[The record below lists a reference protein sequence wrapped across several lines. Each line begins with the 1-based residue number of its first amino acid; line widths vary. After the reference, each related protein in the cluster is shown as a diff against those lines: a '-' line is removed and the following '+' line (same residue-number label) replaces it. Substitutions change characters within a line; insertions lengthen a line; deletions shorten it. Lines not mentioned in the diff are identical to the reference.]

1 MPQSIQDS
9 TQQATQELERRLARQ
24 HESFAAV
31 LREQPALQQALANAA
46 PDALQADLRLVWTA
60 SDYAAGLCL
69 TDPDLVQDLVQSGD
83 LAREYRSWTS
93 HLHDFLA
100 RHSNDEA
107 DPQAR
112 LRRDLRRYR
121 KREWLRI
128 LWRDVTGRA
137 AVMETC
143 RDLSLLADACINH
156 ALDVLADL
164 CRKQHGLP
172 LDSTGREQQLIV
184 LAMGKYGAYELNL
197 SSDIDLIYVFPE
209 AGETTISPEW
219 QAQYPQARSTTIQQY
234 FSKLGQLLVNA
245 LDTVTSD
252 GFVFRVDLRLRPYGA
267 SGALA
272 LPIDA
277 IEEYYQTQGRDWE
290 RFAMIKVRAVSGEPA
305 PVARLQ
311 TLLRA
316 FSYRRYLDF
325 ATIEALRDLKRQ
337 IEQQVRRKG
346 MQNNIKLGNGGIREI
361 EFIVQVLQLIYG
373 GMHKHLQAPSLLT
386 ALNGLVLE
394 KCMPA
399 DDAAALRTSYLFL
412 RRLEHAV
419 QALEDKQ
426 THAYPQDALAELRI
440 ALALGFESSEAL
452 RAEFERIRNIVAE
465 DFADL
470 IAPEAETTSAPDSDI
485 SSLWQGALDADKAQR
500 VLASLGYEQPE
511 DVLRALEAWRASR
524 LFVGLEKN
532 GRERIER
539 FVPLLLGR
547 LAREKNPDLGF
558 QRVFAFVQAVA
569 QRTAYLVLLMENPL
583 ALTQLITLCTA
594 SPWVA
599 ELLTRYPV
607 LLDELLRP
615 LSRPPD
621 KPELQD
627 LLRQQLLRVGQD
639 ALEEQLASLQNFKQE
654 QMLTVAAAE
663 LAGTMPL
670 MKVSDYL
677 TWLAET
683 VLEHVLELAWQQ
695 LTARYGLPFNSRSE
709 SGACDFIVIGYGKLG
724 GIELNYGSDLDLVF
738 MHDGHADMQTT
749 GGSAGT
755 VYSSAFYVQ
764 LGQKLLSLL
773 GTHTLTGKLYD
784 IDLRLRPSGASGALV
799 SSESAFLR
807 YQQEAAWTWE
817 HQALVRARV
826 VAGSQALAQDFM
838 RIRRDVLGKERD
850 RARLARDI
858 VNMRLRMRRELGSRK
873 AGETFQLK
881 QDAGGLVDIEFM
893 VQYLVLAYANEQ
905 PSLLEW
911 TDNMRL
917 LDTAAV
923 CGVLSV
929 GDAAALQNIYIEY
942 RTLLHRLALDKA
954 SFQLTASSLGAQ
966 RQQVIAIWDALFANV
981 DVAGGDSPAAPELS

>member
-1 MPQSIQDS
+1 M
-9 TQQATQELERRLARQ
+9 QELEQRLARQ
-24 HESFAAV
+24 QESFAAV
-31 LREQPALQQALANAA
+31 LREHTGLQKLLAEGE
-46 PDALQADLRLVWTA
+46 LLTELRTLWLA

-69 TDPDLVQDLVQSGD
+69 TDPALLHDLLQSGD
-83 LAREYRSWTS
+83 LQRHYRSWPS

-100 RHSNDEA
+100 RYSASAELDA
-107 DPQAR
+107 QAR
-112 LRRDLRRYR
+112 LRVELRSFR

-128 LWRDVTGRA
+128 LWRDITGRA
-137 AVMETC
+137 DVMATC
-143 RDLSLLADACINH
+143 RDLSDLADACINH
-156 ALDVLADL
+156 ALATLGGV
-164 CRKQHGLP
+164 CRAQHGLP
-172 LDSTGREQQLIV
+172 LDSAGREQQLIV

-197 SSDIDLIYVFPE
+197 SSDIDLILAFPE
-209 AGETTISPEW
+209 SGDTTLTAEW
-219 QAQYPQARSTTIQQY
+219 QAQHPQARSTTIQQY
-234 FSKLGQLLVNA
+234 FCKLGQLLVNA

-252 GFVFRVDLRLRPYGA
+252 GFVFRVDLRLRPYGN

-290 RFAMIKVRAVSGEPA
+290 RFAMIKVRAVSGEPPRIA
-305 PVARLQ
+305 KLTAI
-311 TLLRA
+311 LRS

-346 MQNNIKLGNGGIREI
+346 MHDNIKLGSGGIREI

-373 GMHKHLQAPSLLT
+373 GLHKHLQSPSILA

-394 KCMPA
+394 QCMRA
-399 DDAAALRTSYLFL
+399 EDAAALRTCYLFL

-426 THAYPQDALAELRI
+426 THTYPQDELSRWRVALTLGYASVAELD
-440 ALALGFESSEAL
+440 
-452 RAEFERIRNIVAE
+452 AEFARVRAVVAE
-465 DFADL
+465 NFADL
-470 IAPEAETTSAPDSDI
+470 IAPEEGSGATPDAGMAA
-485 SSLWQGALDADKAQR
+485 LWQGALDADKAQR
-500 VLASLGYEQPE
+500 TLAALGYKQPE
-511 DVLRALEAWRASR
+511 EVLRTLETWRKSR
-524 LFVGLEKN
+524 LFLALEKN
-532 GRERIER
+532 SRERIDR
-539 FVPLLLGR
+539 FLPLLLSRLGR
-547 LAREKNPDLGF
+547 EQDPDLGF
-558 QRVFAFVQAVA
+558 TRAFAFVQAVA
-569 QRTAYLVLLMENPL
+569 QRTAYLVLLLENPL

-599 ELLTRYPV
+599 ELLSRYPV

-615 LSRPPD
+615 LSRPPE

-627 LLRQQLLRVGQD
+627 LLRQQLLRVAHD
-639 ALEEQLASLQNFKQE
+639 ALDEQLASLQSFKQE

-677 TWLAET
+677 SWLAET

-695 LTARYGLPFNSRSE
+695 LTSRYGLPFNSKGL
-709 SGACDFIVIGYGKLG
+709 SGTLDFVVIGYGKLG

-738 MHDGHADMQTT
+738 IHDGHAELQTT
-749 GGSAGT
+749 GGSSGAT
-755 VYSSAFYVQ
+755 YSSAFYVQ

-773 GTHTLTGKLYD
+773 STHTLTGKLYE

-799 SSESAFLR
+799 CSESAFLR
-807 YQQEAAWTWE
+807 YQHESAWTWE

-826 VAGSQALAQDFM
+826 VAGSATLANDFA
-838 RIRRDVLGKERD
+838 RIRRDVLGKPRD
-850 RARLARDI
+850 RKQLAQDI
-858 VNMRLRMRRELGSRK
+858 VNMRLRMRRDLGSRK
-873 AGETFQLK
+873 PSETFQLK

-893 VQYLVLAYANEQ
+893 VQYIVLAYAQ
-905 PSLLEW
+905 DYPALLDW
-911 TDNMRL
+911 SDNMRL

-929 GDAAALQNIYIEY
+929 EDTAVLQNIYIEY

-954 SFQLTASSLGAQ
+954 PYQLTASSLLEQ
-966 RQQVIAIWDALFANV
+966 RQKVSAIWDALFAG
-981 DVAGGDSPAAPELS
+981 VAEAGTPGTAAPELS

>member
-1 MPQSIQDS
+1 MQESML
-9 TQQATQELERRLARQ
+9 ELEQRLARQ
-24 HESFAAV
+24 QESFAAV
-31 LREQPALQQALANAA
+31 LRERPELQEALAKAA
-46 PDALQADLRLVWTA
+46 PDALQSELRKVWIA
-60 SDYAAGLCL
+60 SDYAAGLFL
-69 TDPDLVQDLVQSGD
+69 TDAALVQDLILSGD
-83 LAREYRSWTS
+83 LTRDYRNWSA
-93 HLHDFLA
+93 HLRDFVTRFA
-100 RHSNDEA
+100 SSES

-112 LRRDLRRYR
+112 LRRELRQYR

-137 AVMETC
+137 SVMDTC
-143 RDLSLLADACINH
+143 RDLSLLADACINY
-156 ALDVLADL
+156 ALDMLAGL
-164 CRKQHGLP
+164 CRAMHGLP
-172 LDSTGREQQLIV
+172 LDSAGNEQQLIV

-209 AGETTISPEW
+209 SGETTITPEW
-219 QAQYPQARSTTIQQY
+219 QAQHPQARSTTIQQY

-305 PVARLQ
+305 RVAKLQ
-311 TLLRA
+311 AILRS

-325 ATIEALRDLKRQ
+325 ATIESLRDLKRQ

-346 MQNNIKLGNGGIREI
+346 MHNNIKLGNGGIREV

-373 GMHKHLQAPSLLT
+373 GLHKHLQAPSILT

-394 KCMPA
+394 KCMQA

-412 RRLEHAV
+412 RRLEHAA

-426 THAYPQDALAELRI
+426 THAYPQDALAELRV
-440 ALALGFESSEAL
+440 ALALGFDSPAAL
-452 RAEFERIRNIVAE
+452 RAQFDRVRNIVAE
-465 DFADL
+465 DFAEL
-470 IAPEAETTSAPDSDI
+470 IAPETETAAAPDSDI
-485 SSLWQGALDADKAQR
+485 SSLWQGALDAERAQR
-500 VLASLGYEQPE
+500 LLTSLGYKQPD

-524 LFVGLEKN
+524 LFVALEKN

-547 LAREKNPDLGF
+547 LAREKDPDLGF
-558 QRVFAFVQAVA
+558 QRVFAFVQSVA

-599 ELLTRYPV
+599 ELLSRYPV

-615 LSRPPD
+615 LSSPPE

-627 LLRQQLLRVGQD
+627 LLRQQLLRVAQD
-639 ALEEQLASLQNFKQE
+639 ALDEQLASLQSFKQE

-695 LTARYGLPFNSRSE
+695 LTSRYGLPFNSKGE

-738 MHDGHADMQTT
+738 MHDGHTDMQTT

-773 GTHTLTGKLYD
+773 GTHTLTGKLYE

-799 SSESAFLR
+799 SSEEAFLR
-807 YQQEAAWTWE
+807 YQHEAAWTWE

-826 VAGSQALAQDFM
+826 VVGSQSLAQDFV
-838 RIRRDVLGKERD
+838 RIRREVLGKERD
-850 RARLARDI
+850 RTKLAEDI

-873 AGETFQLK
+873 PGETFQLK

-893 VQYLVLAYANEQ
+893 VQYLVLAYAHEQ
-905 PSLLEW
+905 PALLEW

-923 CGVLSV
+923 CGVLSAP
-929 GDAAALQNIYIEY
+929 DAAALQNIYIEY

-954 SFQLTASSLGAQ
+954 SFQLTATSLGEQ

-981 DVAGGDSPAAPELS
+981 AAGGTSGPAAPELS

>member
-1 MPQSIQDS
+1 M
-9 TQQATQELERRLARQ
+9 QELEQRLARLQ
-24 HESFAAV
+24 ESLAAV
-31 LREQPALQQALANAA
+31 LLDHPALRDALA
-46 PDALQADLRLVWTA
+46 PPALAELRKLWIA
-60 SDYAAGLCL
+60 SDYAASLFL
-69 TDPDLVQDLVQSGD
+69 TDPDLINDLVQSGD
-83 LAREYRSWTS
+83 LQRDYRNWTT
-93 HLHDFLA
+93 HLQDFLKRWPDRA
-100 RHSNDEA
+100 EA
-107 DPQAR
+107 DVQAR
-112 LRRDLRRYR
+112 LRRELRLFR

-128 LWRDVTGRA
+128 LWRDVTGRSD
-137 AVMETC
+137 VMETC
-143 RDLSLLADACINH
+143 RDLSQLADACINH
-156 ALDVLADL
+156 ALAVLGEL
-164 CRKQHGLP
+164 CRQQHGLP
-172 LDSTGREQQLIV
+172 LDSAGKEQQLIV

-209 AGETTISPEW
+209 SGDTTVTG
-219 QAQYPQARSTTIQQY
+219 AYPQARSTTIQQY
-234 FSKLGQLLVNA
+234 FCKLGQWLVSA

-252 GFVFRVDLRLRPYGA
+252 GFVFRVDLRLRPYGN

-305 PVARLQ
+305 RITKLMAI
-311 TLLRA
+311 LRA

-346 MQNNIKLGNGGIREI
+346 MHDNIKLGSGGIREV

-373 GMHKHLQAPSLLT
+373 GMHRHLQAPSILT

-394 KCMPA
+394 QCMRA
-399 DDAAALRTSYLFL
+399 EDAAALRTSYLFL

-419 QALEDKQ
+419 QALDDKQ
-426 THAYPQDALAELRI
+426 THLYPQEALAELRV
-440 ALALGFESSEAL
+440 ALALGYATREAL
-452 RAEFERIRNIVAE
+452 REHVGSVRAIVAE
-465 DFADL
+465 NFADT
-470 IAPEAETTSAPDSDI
+470 IAAENPSAAATDSGM
-485 SSLWQGALDADKAQR
+485 SALWQGALDPDKAQR
-500 VLASLGYEQPE
+500 TLAALGYKQPD
-511 DVLRALEAWRASR
+511 DVLRTLDTWRKSR
-524 LFVGLEKN
+524 VFLALEKN
-532 GRERIER
+532 GRERIDR
-539 FVPLLLGR
+539 FLPLLLGR
-547 LAREKNPDLGF
+547 LAREQDPDLGF

-569 QRTAYLVLLMENPL
+569 QRTAYLVLLLENPL

-599 ELLTRYPV
+599 ELLSRYPV

-615 LSRPPD
+615 LSRPPE
-621 KPELQD
+621 KPALQD
-627 LLRQQLLRVGQD
+627 LLRQQLLRISHD
-639 ALEEQLASLQNFKQE
+639 ALDEQLANLQSFKQE

-683 VLEHVLELAWQQ
+683 VVEHVLELAWEQ
-695 LTARYGLPFNSRSE
+695 LTVRYGLPFNSKGE
-709 SGACDFIVIGYGKLG
+709 SGARDFIVIGYGKLG

-738 MHDGHADMQTT
+738 MHDGHAELQTT
-749 GGSAGT
+749 GGGAGS
-755 VYSSAFYVQ
+755 VHSSAFYVQ

-773 GTHTLTGKLYD
+773 GTHTLTGKLYE

-799 SSESAFLR
+799 SSEAAFLR
-807 YQQEAAWTWE
+807 YQHEAAWTWE

-826 VAGSQALAQDFM
+826 VAGSAILAQDFA
-838 RIRRDVLGKERD
+838 RIRRDVLGKVRD
-850 RARLARDI
+850 RQTLAQDI

-873 AGETFQLK
+873 PGDTFQVK
-881 QDAGGLVDIEFM
+881 QDAGGLVDIEFI
-893 VQYLVLAYANEQ
+893 VQYLVLAHAHEQ
-905 PSLLEW
+905 PALLEW

-923 CGVLSV
+923 CGVLDAR
-929 GDAAALQNIYIEY
+929 DAATLQNIYIEY

-954 SFQLTASSLGAQ
+954 SYQLTATSLAAQ
-966 RQQVIAIWDALFANV
+966 RQQVTAIWDALFANL
-981 DVAGGDSPAAPELS
+981 VATNAAGPAAPELT

>member
-1 MPQSIQDS
+1 MPEP
-9 TQQATQELERRLARQ
+9 AQEVDQRLARQ

-31 LREQPALQQALANAA
+31 LREHPVLQQALADAA
-46 PDALQADLRLVWTA
+46 PDALQADLRKVWIA
-60 SDYAAGLCL
+60 SDYAAGLFL
-69 TDPDLVQDLVQSGD
+69 TDADLVQDLVLSGD
-83 LAREYRSWTS
+83 LSREYRNWTT
-93 HLHDFLA
+93 HLRDFLA
-100 RHSNDEA
+100 RLA
-107 DPQAR
+107 DPELDTQTR

-137 AVMETC
+137 GVMDTC

-156 ALDVLADL
+156 ALDVLADV
-164 CRKQHGLP
+164 CRQLHGIP
-172 LDSTGREQQLIV
+172 VDAAGNEQQMIV

-209 AGETTISPEW
+209 GGETTVTPEW

-245 LDTVTSD
+245 LDSVTSD

-290 RFAMIKVRAVSGEPA
+290 RFAMIKVRAVSGDPA

-311 TLLRA
+311 TILRA

-346 MQNNIKLGNGGIREI
+346 MQDNIKLGNGGIREV

-373 GMHKHLQAPSLLT
+373 GMHKHLQAPSILT

-399 DDAAALRTSYLFL
+399 DDAAALRTSYMFL

-419 QALEDKQ
+419 QALDDKQ
-426 THAYPQDALAELRI
+426 THAYPQDALAELRV
-440 ALALGFESSEAL
+440 ALALGFDSARAL
-452 RAEFERIRNIVAE
+452 RAEFERVREVVA
-465 DFADL
+465 DNFADL
-470 IAPEAETTSAPDSDI
+470 IAPEADAAAAPDSEI
-485 SSLWQGALDADKAQR
+485 GSLWQGTLDTDRAQR
-500 VLASLGYEQPE
+500 LLASLGYKKPE
-511 DVLRALEAWRASR
+511 EVLHALEAWRASR

-539 FVPLLLGR
+539 FVPLLLNR
-547 LAREKNPDLGF
+547 LAREKDPDLGF

-569 QRTAYLVLLMENPL
+569 QRTAYLVLLMENTL

-615 LSRPPD
+615 LSRPPE
-621 KPELQD
+621 KPQLQD
-627 LLRQQLLRVGQD
+627 LLRQQLLRVAQD
-639 ALEEQLASLQNFKQE
+639 ALDEQLASLQNFKQE

-683 VLEHVLELAWQQ
+683 VVEHVLELAWQQ
-695 LTARYGLPFNSRSE
+695 LTARYGLPFNSKGE
-709 SGACDFIVIGYGKLG
+709 SGTCDFIVIGYGKLG

-738 MHDGHADMQTT
+738 MHDGHADLQTT
-749 GGSAGT
+749 GGSAGA

-773 GTHTLTGKLYD
+773 GTHTLTGKLYE

-807 YQQEAAWTWE
+807 YQHEAAWTWE

-826 VAGSQALAQDFM
+826 VAGSQALAQDFI
-838 RIRRDVLGKERD
+838 RIRREVLGKERD
-850 RARLARDI
+850 RARLAREI

-873 AGETFQLK
+873 PGETFQLK

-893 VQYLVLAYANEQ
+893 VQYLVLAYAHEQ
-905 PSLLEW
+905 PALLEW

-923 CGVLSV
+923 CGVLTV
-929 GDAAALQNIYIEY
+929 DEAAALQNIYIEY

-954 SFQLTASSLGAQ
+954 SYQLTASSLGTQ
-966 RQQVIAIWDALFANV
+966 REQVIAIWDALFANV
-981 DVAGGDSPAAPELS
+981 GDASGEGPAAPELS